1 MDDIDQHS
9 GAPTGDREVR
19 RIISLDAVRRKRAG
33 RSSEGTAPMSADMP
47 GLPDLATIARE
58 LSYAERRRKLA
69 DAMAFFSGAEP
80 DARLL
85 DHQMIVTGL
94 AAGHGCEDDDGG
106 RPLGSAMDDPAVV
119 VGLVLYYARHNGKR
133 GLPMPRSVLS
143 QLDRHVAMG
152 GAAARLV
159 RDWLNARSVPCG
171 KRHLWVHDG
180 GKA

>member
-1 MDDIDQHS
+1 MDDIDKHG

-19 RIISLDAVRRKRAG
+19 RIISLDAVRRRRAEG
-33 RSSEGTAPMSADMP
+33 RSEGTAPTSADIS
-47 GLPDLATIARE
+47 GIPDLATIARE
-58 LSYAERRRKLA
+58 PSYAERRRKLA
-69 DAMAFFSGAEP
+69 GAMAFFCGVKP

-94 AAGHGCEDDDGG
+94 AAGHGCEDNFDS

-119 VGLVLYYARHNGKR
+119 VGLVLHSARHNGR
-133 GLPMPRSVLS
+133 SGLPIPRSVLS
-143 QLDRHVAMG
+143 QLDRHAAMG
-152 GAAARLV
+152 SAAARLV
-159 RDWLNARSVPCG
+159 RDWLSARSVPCG

>member
-1 MDDIDQHS
+1 MDEIDKN
-9 GAPTGDREVR
+9 GGTETRDRDVPR
-19 RIISLDAVRRKRAG
+19 VISLDAVRRRRAEG
-33 RSSEGTAPMSADMP
+33 RSEGTAPTSADMR
-47 GLPDLATIARE
+47 GIPDLATIARE
-58 LSYAERRRKLA
+58 HSYAERRRKLS
-69 DAMAFFSGAEP
+69 DAMAFFCGAEP

-119 VGLVLYYARHNGKR
+119 VGLVLHYARHNGR
-133 GLPMPRSVLS
+133 SGLPMPRSVLS

-152 GAAARLV
+152 SAAARLV
-159 RDWLNARSVPCG
+159 RDWLKARSVPCG
-171 KRHLWVHDG
+171 KRRLWVHDG

>member
-1 MDDIDQHS
+1 MDDIDKNG
-9 GAPTGDREVR
+9 GAETRDREAQC
-19 RIISLDAVRRKRAG
+19 IISLDAVRRKRADV
-33 RSSEGTAPMSADMP
+33 RSEGTAPTSADMP
-47 GLPDLATIARE
+47 GIPDLTTIARE
-58 LSYAERRRKLA
+58 PFYAERRRKLA

-94 AAGHGCEDDDGG
+94 AAGHGCEDGEGG

-119 VGLVLYYARHNGKR
+119 VGLVLHYARHNGR
-133 GLPMPRSVLS
+133 SGLPMPRSVLS

-152 GAAARLV
+152 SAAARLV
-159 RDWLNARSVPCG
+159 RDWLNARSVPCD
-171 KRHLWVHDG
+171 KRRLWVHDG